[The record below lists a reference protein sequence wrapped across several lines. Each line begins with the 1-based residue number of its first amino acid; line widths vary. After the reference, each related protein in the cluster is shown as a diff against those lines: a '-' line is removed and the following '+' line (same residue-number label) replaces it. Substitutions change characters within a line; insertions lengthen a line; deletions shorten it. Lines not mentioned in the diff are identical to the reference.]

1 MHQVHDS
8 TIAQSMLHHGRCV
21 CQLVRARIPAV
32 VAWWQT
38 SLRRLVQGTQ
48 HQVPMACWVK
58 DNRDDEVQLHDRLTV
73 QRVMTIYNLSA

>member
-1 MHQVHDS
+1 M
-8 TIAQSMLHHGRCV
+8 
-21 CQLVRARIPAV
+21 